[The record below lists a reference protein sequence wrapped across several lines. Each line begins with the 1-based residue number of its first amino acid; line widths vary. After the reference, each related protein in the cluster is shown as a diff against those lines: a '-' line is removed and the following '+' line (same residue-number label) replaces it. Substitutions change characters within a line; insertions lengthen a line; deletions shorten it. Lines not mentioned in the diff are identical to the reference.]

1 MSLTENA
8 LPRFRNGFKRR
19 HGLAEVVEQG
29 GGVAEERHRVNPP
42 HLEREYMPFSE
53 NASRHGDR
61 FAQQFLGFRMAL
73 HDIEDI
79 CVIGGRSECRWMLFA
94 MELQS
99 PGVYVSS
106 NGHDLF
112 KPSKHSIRVR
122 KITLRDENVIT

>member
-53 NASRHGDR
+53 NASRHGR
-61 FAQQFLGFRMAL
+61 HLAQQCLGF
-73 HDIEDI
+73 
-79 CVIGGRSECRWMLFA
+79 CVVLQRGKGISVVVGSYEGLFMFFA
-94 MELQS
+94 MEL
-99 PGVYVSS
+99 
-106 NGHDLF
+106 
-112 KPSKHSIRVR
+112 
-122 KITLRDENVIT
+122 

>member
-61 FAQQFLGFRMAL
+61 FAQQRLGFFEAL
-73 HDIEDI
+73 QITK
-79 CVIGGRSECRWMLFA
+79 GRRVVVGCGEGLFIF
-94 MELQS
+94 LS
-99 PGVYVSS
+99 
-106 NGHDLF
+106 
-112 KPSKHSIRVR
+112 
-122 KITLRDENVIT
+122 

>member
-61 FAQQFLGFRMAL
+61 FAEQRLGFFDAL
-73 HDIEDI
+73 KTNKERS
-79 CVIGGRSECRWMLFA
+79 VVVGRSDGCDVFLAIEF
-94 MELQS
+94 QTS
-99 PGVYVSS
+99 
-106 NGHDLF
+106 
-112 KPSKHSIRVR
+112 
-122 KITLRDENVIT
+122 